1 MTSDPIEDIVFFG
14 LALNEGAGGAE
25 HRLKTAKC
33 PTIPEFERLAK
44 LPIANWSVMQFLHV
58 KGCPYCQLSLKLF
71 RQHLGIKPWWELW
84 GERAQQIIDSVG
96 QLPQPARALEKELL
110 ALCSVPAVVIDQN
123 QGMKKSSVAI
133 LMAEVTRDACLRLRI
148 RMKWIDGQ
156 EERLFSADQMP
167 IELTLVTHPT
177 GEPLGALLLPN
188 LIGTGEENF
197 KIQLSEECRE
207 NLEKWLD
214 EKKREDEF
222 PIRFVL
228 SPSGRRAE

>member
-1 MTSDPIEDIVFFG
+1 MQSDPIEDIVFFG
-14 LALNEGAGGAE
+14 LAQSEAARGAE

-33 PTIPEFERLAK
+33 PTIPELEHLARLS
-44 LPIANWSVMQFLHV
+44 IADWSVIQFLHT

-71 RQHLGIKPWWELW
+71 RQHLGIKPWWKLW
-84 GERAQQIIDSVG
+84 GKRAQQIIDSVG
-96 QLPQPARALEKELL
+96 QLQQSAHAEKEL
-110 ALCSVPAVVIDQN
+110 ALSVPAVVLDQN

-133 LMAEVTRDACLRLRI
+133 LMAEVTRDDCVRLRI

-188 LIGTGEENF
+188 LIGTSEENF
-197 KIQLSEECRE
+197 KVQLSEECRE

-228 SPSGRRAE
+228 SPGAKCAE